1 MIMGAPLGQGVAPPA
16 TASLPALAAKL
27 MSRVAALGG

>member
-27 MSRVAALGG
+27 MSGVAALGG